1 MLLVIIGLA
10 VIVTMLTTGQI
21 AEQERLSGQGA
32 SSTNDGSSKQIVYSR
47 TLIPAGSKIES
58 KEVEVRG
65 TSDLNAWED
74 AATST
79 SELIG
84 STAKHSIPAH
94 AQIRKIDLE

>member
-10 VIVTMLTTGQI
+10 VIVTMSVTGKM
-21 AEQERLSGQGA
+21 AEQENLSGQET
-32 SSTNDGSSKQIVYSR
+32 SSDGSSKQIVYSR

-58 KEVEVRG
+58 KELIVRK